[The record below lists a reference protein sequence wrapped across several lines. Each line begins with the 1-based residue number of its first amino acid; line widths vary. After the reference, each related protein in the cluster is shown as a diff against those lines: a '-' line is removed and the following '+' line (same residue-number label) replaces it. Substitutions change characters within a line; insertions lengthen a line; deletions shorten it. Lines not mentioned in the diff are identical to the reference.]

1 MEGVLEEGAVC
12 SIGCCIYCG
21 GVLGSVVGDEFEIVS
36 LIAIK
41 YLDSIR
47 LCDIIKLL

>member
-1 MEGVLEEGAVC
+1 MEGVREGGAVC

-21 GVLGSVVGDEFEIVS
+21 GVVGDEFEIVS

-41 YLDSIR
+41 YLDSIW